1 MNVNHRSSKIQVV
14 LDSNCNFYMHRIFIM
29 NSEYIKK
36 IHYINVYADACK
48 LWAIDWNRN
57 NTISCTQL

>member
-36 IHYINVYADACK
+36 YIILMFIQMHVNFG
-48 LWAIDWNRN
+48 
-57 NTISCTQL
+57 Q